1 MTEPAAIVCHNLSK
15 SFGPVRAVESVSFR
29 LERGHFLALLG
40 PSGCGKTT
48 VLRMIAGLE
57 TPDAGTIEL
66 AGRVVDGGGASMPPH
81 HRRVGL
87 VFQDYALFPHLTVAE
102 NIAYGLGRG
111 TERQARVA
119 TLLSLVGL
127 TGYEARYPRELSGG
141 QQQRVALA
149 RALAPQPDL
158 LLLDE
163 PFSNLDVAL
172 RTQVREDVRQIILEA
187 GVSAILVTHDQD
199 EAMSLADCI
208 AVMFAGRIHQIGT
221 ARALYEA
228 PVSRQVAQFLG
239 EANVLPGD
247 ARSHSVSTALGE
259 LPLRAAPLHGPV
271 DVLLRPEAIELSA
284 DGAGTAARVQRAVY
298 HGSHQAVWVTLADG
312 TPLKVLTGPE
322 VDWLPGAPVRVQV
335 RGEVLAFPRAD
346 G

>member
-57 TPDAGTIEL
+57 TPDTGTIEL
-66 AGRVVDGGGASMPPH
+66 AGRVVDGGGVSVPPH

-111 TERQARVA
+111 AERRERVA
-119 TLLSLVGL
+119 ALLDLVGL
-127 TGYEARYPRELSGG
+127 AGYDTRYPRELSGG

-239 EANVLPGD
+239 EANVLPGE
-247 ARSHSVSTALGE
+247 ARSRTVLTALGD
-259 LPLRAAPLHGPV
+259 LPLHDPQRGPV

-284 DGAGTAARVQRAVY
+284 EDAGTPARVQRAVY
-298 HGSHQAVWVTLADG
+298 HGSHQVVWVTLADG
-312 TPLKVLTGPE
+312 TALKALAGPE
-322 VDWLPGAPVRVQV
+322 GEWVPGAVVRVQV
-335 RGEVLAFPRAD
+335 RGPVLAFPRAE

>member
-1 MTEPAAIVCHNLSK
+1 MTEPAAIVCHHLSK

-57 TPDAGTIEL
+57 TPDTGTIEL
-66 AGRVVDGGGASMPPH
+66 AGRVVEGDGVSVPPH

-102 NIAYGLGRG
+102 NIAYGLGRSA
-111 TERQARVA
+111 ERRARVA
-119 TLLSLVGL
+119 ALLDLVGL
-127 TGYEARYPRELSGG
+127 TGYDTRYPRELSGG

-172 RTQVREDVRQIILEA
+172 RTQVREDVRQIILQA

-239 EANVLPGD
+239 EANVLAGD
-247 ARSHSVSTALGE
+247 ARSRTVSTALGE
-259 LPLRAAPLHGPV
+259 LPIRSPLHGPV
-271 DVLLRPEAIELSA
+271 DVLLRPEAVELSA
-284 DGAGTAARVQRAVY
+284 DGTGTPARVQRAVY
-298 HGSHQAVWVTLADG
+298 YGSHQAVWVTLADD
-312 TPLKVLTGPE
+312 TPLKVLAGSR
-322 VDWLPGAPVRVQV
+322 VDWAPGTPVKVQV